1 MVPWRFIF
9 SIIMLFLLLFF
20 LGLNINNKAQ
30 IRYWFGS
37 DKEVT
42 ISEASSGD
50 VATGVYTKKRG
61 EVDIPVIFA
70 LFGAFLVGVLVT
82 LPLVFKKKIQYIDM
96 AKELKRSGLTKKKK
110 DNSSSSS
117 SAQE

>member
-9 SIIMLFLLLFF
+9 SIFMLFVLLFF
-20 LGLNINNKAQ
+20 VGLNINNRAE

-37 DKEVT
+37 DKE
-42 ISEASSGD
+42 ISNIEIEP
-50 VATGVYTKKRG
+50 TKEGIPSRKKG
-61 EVDIPVIFA
+61 EVDVPVIFA

-96 AKELKRSGLTKKKK
+96 ARELRRSGLAKNKK
-110 DNSSSSS
+110 DKTNTDSL
-117 SAQE
+117 AQNP